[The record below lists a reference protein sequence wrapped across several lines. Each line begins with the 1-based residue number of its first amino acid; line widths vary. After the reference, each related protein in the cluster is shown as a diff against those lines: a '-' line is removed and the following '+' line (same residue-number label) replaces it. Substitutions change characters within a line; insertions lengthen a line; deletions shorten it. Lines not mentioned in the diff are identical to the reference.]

1 MEALKVE
8 AFRCKNI
15 ISKKPVLTNR
25 LALLFAKKLQMY
37 LHDNGG
43 YDYVMGA

>member
-15 ISKKPVLTNR
+15 ISKKARPYEQACSVVCEKV
-25 LALLFAKKLQMY
+25 ADVFA
-37 LHDNGG
+37 
-43 YDYVMGA
+43 